1 MVVNSPTIKPLDA
14 DAVRD
19 AADST
24 RAIVVLEEHSII
36 GGLGSAVAEV
46 LARFAPVPMEFV
58 GVEDQYGQS
67 GEPAE
72 LLAHFGMDVK
82 GIMDKVRKVIK
93 RKK

>member
-1 MVVNSPTIKPLDA
+1 M
-14 DAVRD
+14 
-19 AADST
+19 
-24 RAIVVLEEHSII
+24 
-36 GGLGSAVAEV
+36 AEV